1 MRNSFA
7 TKVLS
12 IAMML
17 LTPAAMLMAETGN
30 TVVYASGTVTLNGKE
45 VARSASVATGDK
57 IETAG
62 ATATALSQDGSKVT
76 VSPYSAVRYE
86 GESVS
91 VVKGT
96 AAINTTGGMTAQAAQ
111 ITITPKDKS
120 ATYEIARLNNNVVI
134 TSHSGALMITDAGAT
149 TELAEGASSSRAA
162 EPAAAAAP
170 APAPAPQAAPVFPG
184 STFTKAQ
191 AWTIAAV
198 VGGAAI
204 ACGLW
209 CGMAAASQEPANG
222 RSVGGHQSRAVNFV
236 VQAARVAAV
245 PVVNGMN
252 NAAVMGAQARA
263 TGAVYAGSAATRSA
277 VQARTGMSRGVVAG
291 AAR

>member
-7 TKVLS
+7 TKLLS

-30 TVVYASGTVTLNGKE
+30 TMLYASGNVTLNGKE

-62 ATATALSQDGSKVT
+62 TTATAVSQDGSKVI
-76 VSPYSAVRYE
+76 VNPYSAIRYQSA
-86 GESVS
+86 GVD

-96 AAINTTGGMTAQAAQ
+96 AAISTTDGLPAQAAQ
-111 ITITPKDKS
+111 ITVTPKDKA

-134 TSHSGALMITDAGAT
+134 TSHTGALMITEAGTT
-149 TELAEGASSSRAA
+149 TELEAGSSSSRAA
-162 EPAAAAAP
+162 EPAA

-184 STFTKAQ
+184 STLTGKQVFT
-191 AWTIAAV
+191 IGAV
-198 VGGAAI
+198 IGGAAI

-209 CGMAAASQEPANG
+209 CGGAPSKVPPNGVTITPHAVASHQGRGMNRAAQI
-222 RSVGGHQSRAVNFV
+222 
-236 VQAARVAAV
+236 ARVAVVA
-245 PVVNGMN
+245 PVLNGV
-252 NAAVMGAQARA
+252 ATQASAGARPAAQARA
-263 TGAVYAGSAATRSA
+263 VQPQAHRSVAVGR
-277 VQARTGMSRGVVAG
+277 
-291 AAR
+291 

>member
-7 TKVLS
+7 TKLLS
-12 IAMML
+12 IAVML

-30 TVVYASGTVTLNGKE
+30 TVLYASGTVTLNGKE

-62 ATATALSQDGSKVT
+62 ATATALSRDGSKVT
-76 VSPYSAVRYE
+76 VSPYSAVRYQ
-86 GESVS
+86 SDAVS

-96 AAINTTGGMTAQAAQ
+96 AAINTSEGLSAQAAQ
-111 ITITPKDKS
+111 ITVTPKDKA

-134 TSHSGALMITDAGAT
+134 TSHTGALMITEAGAT

-162 EPAAAAAP
+162 EPASSAAP

-184 STFTKAQ
+184 STFTRAQ

-204 ACGLW
+204 ACGLS
-209 CGMAAASQEPANG
+209 CGMSAASQEPANG
-222 RSVGGHQSRAVNFV
+222 RSAVPQQGRAVRFA

-245 PVVNGMN
+245 PVVNGMT
-252 NAAVMGAQARA
+252 NAAVINAQARA
-263 TGAVYAGSAATRSA
+263 TGAVFAGSAATRSA
-277 VQARTGMSRGVVAG
+277 GQARSAISRGVVG

>member
-12 IAMML
+12 IAMIL
-17 LTPAAMLMAETGN
+17 VFPAAMLMAETGN
-30 TVVYASGTVTLNGKE
+30 TVLYASGTVTLNGKE
-45 VARSASVATGDK
+45 VARSASVASGDK

-76 VSPYSAVRYE
+76 VSPYSAVRYQ
-86 GESVS
+86 GDAVN
-91 VVKGT
+91 VVRGT
-96 AAINTTGGMTAQAAQ
+96 AAINTTGGMSAQAAQ
-111 ITITPKDKS
+111 ITVTPKDKG

-134 TSHSGALMITDAGAT
+134 TSHTGALMITEAGAT

-162 EPAAAAAP
+162 DPTPSAAP
-170 APAPAPQAAPVFPG
+170 VPAPAPQAAPVFPG
-184 STFTKAQ
+184 SGFSRAQ
-191 AWTIAAV
+191 AWTIAAI

-204 ACGLW
+204 ACGLT
-209 CGMAAASQEPANG
+209 CGMSAAQQEPVNG
-222 RSVGGHQSRAVNFV
+222 HSVASHQGRAMNVV
-236 VQAARVAAV
+236 VQAARVAAA

-252 NAAVMGAQARA
+252 NAAIISAQARA
-263 TGAVYAGSAATRSA
+263 TGAAHAGSAATRSA
-277 VQARTGMSRGVVAG
+277 AQARSTFSRGVVAG